1 MSYSIDLIKKSAFQD
16 ELTNVLEL
24 KANGTLVEDAERMI
38 VIEYL
43 KRRIREIDKTVKS

>member
-1 MSYSIDLIKKSAFQD
+1 LSYSIDLIKKSAFQD